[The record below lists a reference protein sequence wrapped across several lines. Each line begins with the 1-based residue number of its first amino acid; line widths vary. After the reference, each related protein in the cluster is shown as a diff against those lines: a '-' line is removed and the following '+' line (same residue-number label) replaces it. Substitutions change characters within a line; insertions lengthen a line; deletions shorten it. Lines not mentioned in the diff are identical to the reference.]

1 MLGKKSIYRKPA
13 VIIGSLVLLMLLNML
28 VVNNPMFATKVA
40 DLAKTEQVSE
50 MTAEQS
56 NAQLAEIADAVVAES
71 AKTAEL
77 GQQIENLDQRV
88 TALEGKNVKKANVA
102 QAEVKEMTTNERLKE
117 GLSNFWL
124 LTGFR
129 NCKIGNLIMI
139 LVGILFIF
147 LAGRLEFEPMLLIPI
162 GTGIICGNI
171 QFFQGTGV
179 TLQEAIDFA
188 QNAIAS
194 GAYSFDL
201 ETAKAMLLTI
211 FDGDGN
217 KHMVLSEAIK
227 QVDHLELTKYG
238 LAATEVENVKAF
250 LNEVFQSGELNLQTG
265 LYQKGS
271 VLNYLYFGVTSG
283 VYPPLIF
290 LGIGAM
296 TDFSSLIANP
306 KLMILGAAAQ
316 LGVFLT
322 FIGALYLGF
331 NLREAGAIG
340 IIGGADGPTAIFLS
354 SRLANGMNGTR
365 NLIGPIAIAA
375 YSYMALVPVI
385 QPPIIR
391 LLTTKEERLIKMRA
405 PRMVNKTEKI
415 MFPVVGL
422 LLTTFISPT
431 ALPLLGMLFFGNII
445 KESGVVKRLQNTA
458 SNPLID
464 IVTMILG
471 LTVGA
476 STQASVF
483 LTMSSIEIFVLG
495 ALSFCVATAGGL
507 LGAKF
512 MNLFLK
518 EKINPMI
525 GAAGVSA
532 VPDSARVVEVEGQK
546 YDPSNH
552 LLMHAMAPNVS
563 GVIGSAVAAG
573 VMMSFLMM

>member
-50 MTAEQS
+50 MTVEQS

-147 LAGRLEFEPMLLIPI
+147 LAVRFEFEPMLLIPI

-171 QFFQGTGV
+171 PFFQGTGV

-422 LLTTFISPT
+422 ILTTFISPT

>member
-1 MLGKKSIYRKPA
+1 MLGKKSIYRRPA
-13 VIIGSLVLLMLLNML
+13 VILGSLVLLMLLNL
-28 VVNNPMFATKVA
+28 AVVNNPMFATRVA
-40 DLAKTEQVSE
+40 DLGKTEQVSE
-50 MTAEQS
+50 MTPEES
-56 NAQLAEIADAVVAES
+56 NAQLAEMADAIVAEQQKS
-71 AKTAEL
+71 AEL
-77 GQQIENLDQRV
+77 GQQIENLNQRV
-88 TALEGKNVKKANVA
+88 TTLEGKNAKHHVA
-102 QAEVKEMTTNERLKE
+102 AKEEVKEMSTKDRLKE
-117 GLSNFWL
+117 GLRNFWL

-129 NCKIGNLIMI
+129 NCKIGNIIMI

-147 LAGRLEFEPMLLIPI
+147 LAIRFEFEPMLLIPI
-162 GTGIICGNI
+162 GTGIIVGNI
-171 QFFQGTGV
+171 PFFQGFGV
-179 TLQEAIDFA
+179 TFADAMANLQALDPA
-188 QNAIAS
+188 TLN
-194 GAYSFDL
+194 FDL
-201 ETAKAMLLTI
+201 DTAKALLVAV
-211 FDGDGN
+211 FGDNPGD

-227 QVDHLELTKYG
+227 QVEHLNMADYG
-238 LAATEVENVKAF
+238 LVNNDIEGVKG
-250 LNEVFQSGELNLQTG
+250 LMTSVFQSGELNLQTG

-316 LGVFLT
+316 LGVFIT

-391 LLTTKEERLIKMRA
+391 LLTTKEERLIKMGA

-415 MFPVVGL
+415 MFPIVGL
-422 LLTTFISPT
+422 ILTTFISPT

-464 IVTMILG
+464 IVTIVLG

-495 ALSFCVATAGGL
+495 AASFCVATAGGL
-507 LGAKF
+507 LGAKL